1 MTLVGQGI
9 CLDFTQG
16 MQNAIGLLAEQGDIE
31 SVDFLI
37 NPCKAS
43 RDSAVRGYAI
53 GGQAQEVNALIEKVI
68 RNFAIQDDAVNT
80 LAQELIENA
89 VCGYVQ
95 HGFFAGLLSIKIS
108 KICFQSSNNT
118 TTYNS

>member
-53 GGQAQEVNALIEKVI
+53 GI
-68 RNFAIQDDAVNT
+68 
-80 LAQELIENA
+80 
-89 VCGYVQ
+89 
-95 HGFFAGLLSIKIS
+95 
-108 KICFQSSNNT
+108 
-118 TTYNS
+118 